1 MSSAQEDAGCATT
14 PLVSAPDVAVP
25 STSTVDSDTSS
36 QQSLTSVSRDSLGFK
51 DLRSQVLQKCSKGD
65 SFIFILPDD
74 EEDFREDFF
83 RYINEIDWSVVR
95 KVAEWIV
102 TNYGKGK
109 RSCLA
114 HRTKY
119 VQWCDS
125 FVDHVFEQYNV
136 NLDSVLLQHTP
147 GMLRSEDQNF
157 TFICHLVAITEIGH
171 MFCTTIDVSD
181 DLPRPDGCPSPRGS
195 SPTPRESSPVRTS
208 SPVQDLVESPVVS
221 PIASPWPVVSPCKV
235 VLERVVLDHSPPIGS
250 RPRSRSVKR
259 RAPVVTDSDPE
270 DVIPATPKKRV
281 ARSKHDVSDREEVPQ
296 EKSHEDS
303 LEKSLS
309 GQEDDHGRD
318 SDKDDDGEDG
328 TDPKVVMRMLQERGV
343 GCENH
348 VRKQLRETN
357 EYLLM
362 YYRSFVQQSDRHKNN
377 MTNNM
382 ARLLG
387 WFSKD
392 KDPFKFTLSD
402 LASVEKLQGLAQLFV
417 DCKVR
422 GETRHK
428 YFQTI
433 TGFIKAVG
441 KSKYKQTHG
450 HLMSVLDDVK
460 EEAEVQKARASVVKG
475 KERMQKAAKMALQQD
490 DSLEQLKAFTKQVD
504 TTLKDV
510 VRGIFKECMK
520 DKKKR
525 VSDSDLRVVNVFWM
539 CQAIKWGQRP
549 GAVTGMDKMCYK
561 RAKASE
567 PSTTYGGLQAVGPC
581 RFLVTSDHKTGS
593 HELAFIPIPMK
604 EEWSWLEFYYTYM
617 RPSPKDQS
625 AMKLLFRNSEGS
637 K

>member
-1 MSSAQEDAGCATT
+1 
-14 PLVSAPDVAVP
+14 
-25 STSTVDSDTSS
+25 
-36 QQSLTSVSRDSLGFK
+36 
-51 DLRSQVLQKCSKGD
+51 
-65 SFIFILPDD
+65 
-74 EEDFREDFF
+74 
-83 RYINEIDWSVVR
+83 
-95 KVAEWIV
+95 
-102 TNYGKGK
+102 
-109 RSCLA
+109 
-114 HRTKY
+114 
-119 VQWCDS
+119 
-125 FVDHVFEQYNV
+125 
-136 NLDSVLLQHTP
+136 
-147 GMLRSEDQNF
+147 
-157 TFICHLVAITEIGH
+157 
-171 MFCTTIDVSD
+171 
-181 DLPRPDGCPSPRGS
+181 
-195 SPTPRESSPVRTS
+195 
-208 SPVQDLVESPVVS
+208 
-221 PIASPWPVVSPCKV
+221 
-235 VLERVVLDHSPPIGS
+235 
-250 RPRSRSVKR
+250 
-259 RAPVVTDSDPE
+259 
-270 DVIPATPKKRV
+270 
-281 ARSKHDVSDREEVPQ
+281 
-296 EKSHEDS
+296 
-303 LEKSLS
+303 
-309 GQEDDHGRD
+309 
-318 SDKDDDGEDG
+318 
-328 TDPKVVMRMLQERGV
+328 
-343 GCENH
+343 
-348 VRKQLRETN
+348 
-357 EYLLM
+357 
-362 YYRSFVQQSDRHKNN
+362 

-460 EEAEVQKARASVVKG
+460 EEAEVQKARASAVKG
-475 KERMQKAAKMALQQD
+475 KERMQKPAKMALQQD

-593 HELAFIPIPMK
+593 HELAFIPFPMK

-637 K
+637 KIGNATDNIKIVLPRYGIMNPPSATNVRHMVVTAAFQSYERDDRDKISTALCHNPSTGLKHYVDDKTEKVLKGLGLIRGLVYSQEGADPIAKSAVVGTSVVAGSSKVVTSVTPVEVLESNRPISPAESTSSDGSAGVRARTGKDARNALISECLSITTSKLPSIKEWNEALSANADRFPECVGANWENVRESMRYTQNKLRARQLVDELGRRKFSEGAREGLKKELEKRSWFSLKCLELTVQEYSSRCSNDRRPKPAETVTSSSLITPSVAKGITNQDWPLAKKSANDKGRCLIAQNPIKAGTVVVDYHGKLEDYRTGKQQYDSDKSEGNRYMFYVEHGGNKYWSNFCIHLILVKGTIPVMCFNGIIRSL